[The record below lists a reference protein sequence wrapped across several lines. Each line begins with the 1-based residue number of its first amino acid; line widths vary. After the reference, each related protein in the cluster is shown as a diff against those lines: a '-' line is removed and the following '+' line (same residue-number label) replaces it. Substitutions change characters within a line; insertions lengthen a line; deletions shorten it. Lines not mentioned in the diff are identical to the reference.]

1 MNSNVVHPGVKECRE
16 APKSINFNDEYH
28 RALRTKPYVEY
39 FYNKVQL
46 LANQPSIN
54 YNHINFS
61 DVLLEPCQET
71 ISSLV
76 DSVSLSKTPKLKN
89 LMLSYFEISAEAS
102 HICSQLLKTINQVHS
117 DYQFIQ
123 RVLDIKD
130 DDSSENFE
138 VVIFELNSFTYSK
151 NPLSNLKN
159 HDFKLINDKHS
170 SVLCHLKSMRKRV
183 GRKIKLIKYLMKTS
197 WVCVT
202 TACGLVAITA
212 MVIATH
218 TLTAVI
224 LGPAILSFPFKHL
237 KKKLRAYKLSRKGSL
252 SKVYDQL
259 DIAAKGTYIL
269 NRDFDTMSRLV
280 ARLHDEIEYNR
291 AMVQFC
297 LDRKQDKVSLQVVKE
312 LNKSDVGFRKQV
324 EELEEHVY
332 LCLVKINQARALV
345 IKEMKR
351 SCLEVLEGSFDGRQK
366 KDLKQMEITSQGEN
380 EKFSVTSSEDD
391 ELLQVSSSS
400 RSGIGLGLL
409 CGVNSEGVF
418 SVLSLEHCVTAPV
431 ETERNPLIVD
441 EGIMISRSMTEKR
454 GFRKR
459 DTILDRLSERAKQ
472 LITNLVK
479 IQNDGTVEVDLE
491 MSAFVAP
498 ELLELQSFEESTV
511 SGGLGS
517 ESKKSVPRLQIVILV
532 VGTRGDEYGHHVRLA
547 THANFKTFVKSA
559 GVDFYPL
566 GGDPRVLAGYMARNK
581 GLIPSGPAEI
591 SVQRKQLKAIIDS
604 LPPACTAPDME
615 SGVPFRAQA
624 IIANPPAYGHVHVAE
639 ALGVPLHIFF
649 TMPWTPT
656 YEFPHPLVRVPQSA
670 GYWLSYIIVD
680 LLIWWGMRKI
690 INNFR
695 KTTLKLAPIAYFSMY
710 RGSISH
716 LPTSYMWSPHVVPKP
731 SDWGPLVDV
740 VGYCFLSLA
749 SKYQPQE
756 DFVQWIQ
763 KGPPPLYFGFGSMPL
778 EDPKGTTDVILEAL
792 KDTEQRGII
801 DRGWGNLGNLAVL
814 SDDIFLLEECP
825 HDWLFPQCS
834 AVVHHGGAG
843 TTATGLKAGCPTTIV
858 PFFGDQFFWGDR
870 IYQKELGPN
879 PIPISQLNVQ
889 NLANA
894 IRFMLQPEVKSRAL
908 EIAKLIENEDGVA
921 AAVDAFH
928 RHLPDE
934 LPLPIPPP
942 MEEDHLNPF
951 QWFFLQIGR

>member
-1 MNSNVVHPGVKECRE
+1 MMGSNEIEC
-16 APKSINFNDEYH
+16 
-28 RALRTKPYVEY
+28 
-39 FYNKVQL
+39 
-46 LANQPSIN
+46 
-54 YNHINFS
+54 
-61 DVLLEPCQET
+61 
-71 ISSLV
+71 
-76 DSVSLSKTPKLKN
+76 LS
-89 LMLSYFEISAEAS
+89 
-102 HICSQLLKTINQVHS
+102 Q
-117 DYQFIQ
+117 
-123 RVLDIKD
+123 
-130 DDSSENFE
+130 E
-138 VVIFELNSFTYSK
+138 VV
-151 NPLSNLKN
+151 
-159 HDFKLINDKHS
+159 
-170 SVLCHLKSMRKRV
+170 
-183 GRKIKLIKYLMKTS
+183 
-197 WVCVT
+197 
-202 TACGLVAITA
+202 
-212 MVIATH
+212 
-218 TLTAVI
+218 
-224 LGPAILSFPFKHL
+224 
-237 KKKLRAYKLSRKGSL
+237 
-252 SKVYDQL
+252 
-259 DIAAKGTYIL
+259 
-269 NRDFDTMSRLV
+269 
-280 ARLHDEIEYNR
+280 
-291 AMVQFC
+291 
-297 LDRKQDKVSLQVVKE
+297 
-312 LNKSDVGFRKQV
+312 
-324 EELEEHVY
+324 
-332 LCLVKINQARALV
+332 
-345 IKEMKR
+345 
-351 SCLEVLEGSFDGRQK
+351 EGVFDGLQK
-366 KDLKQMEITSQGEN
+366 KDLKQMEIKSQGEN
-380 EKFSVTSSEDD
+380 EKFGEASSEDD
-391 ELLQVSSSS
+391 ESVQVSSSS
-400 RSGIGLGLL
+400 RR
-409 CGVNSEGVF
+409 GV
-418 SVLSLEHCVTAPV
+418 EHCITAPV
-431 ETERNPLIVD
+431 GAERNPLRVD
-441 EGIMISRSMTEKR
+441 DEFMISRSITEQR
-454 GFRKR
+454 GFPKR

-491 MSAFVAP
+491 MSASVAP

-532 VGTRGDEYGHHVRLA
+532 VGTRGDVQPFLAIAKKLQEYGHHVRLA
-547 THANFKTFVKSA
+547 THANFKIFVKSA

-615 SGVPFRAQA
+615 TGVPFRAQA

-656 YEFPHPLVRVPQSA
+656 YQFPHPLVRVPQNA

-680 LLIWWGMRKI
+680 LLIWWGMRRI

-695 KTTLKLAPIAYFSMY
+695 KSTLKLAPIAYFSMY

-756 DFVQWIQ
+756 DFVQWIK

-792 KDTEQRGII
+792 RDTEQRGII
-801 DRGWGNLGNLAVL
+801 DRGWGNLGNLAEL
-814 SDDIFLLEECP
+814 SDNVFLLEECP

-858 PFFGDQFFWGDR
+858 PFFGDQFFWGEI
-870 IYQKELGPN
+870 IYQKELGPA
-879 PIPISQLNVQ
+879 PIPISQLNVE
-889 NLANA
+889 NLSNA
-894 IRFMLQPEVKSRAL
+894 IRFMLQPEVKSRAK
-908 EIAKLIENEDGVA
+908 EIAKWIENEDGVA

-934 LPLPIPPP
+934 LPLPTPSL
-942 MEEDHLNPF
+942 EEDEHLNPL
-951 QWFFLQIGR
+951 QWFFLQLGRFCCAPCGGV